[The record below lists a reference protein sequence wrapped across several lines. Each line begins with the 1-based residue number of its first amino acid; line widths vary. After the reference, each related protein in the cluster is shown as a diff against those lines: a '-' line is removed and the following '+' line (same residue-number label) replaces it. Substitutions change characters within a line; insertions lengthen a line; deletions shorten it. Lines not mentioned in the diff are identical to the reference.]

1 MCAVVKDAVVIDIL
15 KTLMK
20 IQSPRRT
27 LPLDSKTSRV
37 GK

>member
-20 IQSPRRT
+20 IT
-27 LPLDSKTSRV
+27 ISKTYLAT
-37 GK
+37 GQQD